1 MAGLRRGRPEAGQT
15 RLARARVPGARLTA
29 AQTAAVHN
37 SKFGWF
43 ESVGRKRADPTRVV
57 EQSRH

>member
-37 SKFGWF
+37 SKFGF